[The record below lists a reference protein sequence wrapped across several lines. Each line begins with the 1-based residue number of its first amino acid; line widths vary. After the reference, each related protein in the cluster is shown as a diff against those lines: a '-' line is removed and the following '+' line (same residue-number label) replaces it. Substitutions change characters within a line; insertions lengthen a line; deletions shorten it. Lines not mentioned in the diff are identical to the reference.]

1 MLVPK
6 VCAKDCSEFLKGSKL
21 TFGLKEGVIC
31 CATVRCCTKFMSSG
45 AERTRWDSDGPN
57 GPDTLPNSQSI
68 LLDWWTN
75 GENYHLYRGGTDC
88 DGKTSSREKKEKDEK
103 RVSWK
108 LKEMEES
115 RKMKEAE
122 MQETRKFKEAE
133 HHLKEREVLAKE
145 TEVAV
150 HKLKVE
156 GELAKMQSEAELIQ
170 EQKKAVM
177 QDRMKK
183 LLMDR
188 KELLELGISLEEV
201 NLMLPLN

>member
-1 MLVPK
+1 MTDLMDRILCRTANLFCWIGGLTEKIIICTEAGPIVM
-6 VCAKDCSEFLKGSKL
+6 EKL
-21 TFGLKEGVIC
+21 
-31 CATVRCCTKFMSSG
+31 A
-45 AERTRWDSDGPN
+45 A
-57 GPDTLPNSQSI
+57 
-68 LLDWWTN
+68 
-75 GENYHLYRGGTDC
+75 
-88 DGKTSSREKKEKDEK
+88 GKKKEKDKK

-183 LLMDR
+183 LLMD
-188 KELLELGISLEEV
+188 
-201 NLMLPLN
+201 